1 MHARQTTV
9 KADPHKVDAA
19 LEQVRNGVLP
29 ALRSADGFKGFT
41 LMADRQRG
49 TLVGISFFETSDQLE
64 ASEESVRGPREDTA
78 REAGGD
84 DIDVQ
89 VFEVLIDEQV
99 S

>member
-9 KADPHKVDAA
+9 NATPEKVDAA
-19 LEQVRNGVLP
+19 IDAVRNGVLP

-49 TLVGISFFETSDQLE
+49 TMVGVSFFNTRDQLE
-64 ASEESVRGPREDTA
+64 ASEQAIRGPREDTA
-78 REAGGD
+78 REAGTD
-84 DIDVQ
+84 DVEVQ
-89 VFEVLIDEQV
+89 LFEVVIDEEV

>member
-9 KADPHKVDAA
+9 NGDPDKVDAA
-19 LEQVRNGVLP
+19 LERVRNGVLP

-49 TLVGISFFETSDQLE
+49 TMVGISFFETSDQLE
-64 ASEESVRGPREDTA
+64 ASEQSIRGPREDTA
-78 REAGGD
+78 REVGG